1 MSQPLP
7 RLAAP
12 ALWGASQAG
21 STLLLA
27 SSAWMVSGLTSS
39 PFLNGLFPAVG
50 ALPVLLNLGFRR
62 SGYWLQIL
70 GVLLLLIF
78 SFFYGQNQVAK
89 IALLVAS
96 FLTIF
101 LHGVG
106 QEISVVPLQKSII
119 SSSGV
124 SMRWLQIGQEIG
136 VLAGNVMTAVLFPA
150 IRQFVPALVLMLPMA
165 RFLRRSSQD
174 PDIQDSSNSVNKK
187 SDLNYLCLLQGLVLG
202 SLFGMLALWV
212 REIDG
217 GKCFDFAMVLVAYAV
232 GRSLVVFVPKMQA
245 SLRYVVIVVLLVL
258 IQLIPSP
265 FVSILMFAGIGGLVG
280 ASDFWLVEN
289 LGSSSD
295 LPSRWQV
302 LQNSSALGGLVGSFV
317 LGVVCEILGLDVAL
331 IAVCFG
337 FIVLAFAV
345 SRRSSVA

>member
-124 SMRWLQIGQEIG
+124 SMRRLQIGQEIG

-187 SDLNYLCLLQGLVLG
+187 SDLNYLCTGFG
-202 SLFGMLALWV
+202 AWLFV
-212 REIDG
+212 RNVGVVGEEIDG

-232 GRSLVVFVPKMQA
+232 GRSLVVFVPNA
-245 SLRYVVIVVLLVL
+245 G
-258 IQLIPSP
+258 
-265 FVSILMFAGIGGLVG
+265 FA
-280 ASDFWLVEN
+280 
-289 LGSSSD
+289 
-295 LPSRWQV
+295 
-302 LQNSSALGGLVGSFV
+302 
-317 LGVVCEILGLDVAL
+317 
-331 IAVCFG
+331 AVCRYCCVARFD
-337 FIVLAFAV
+337 
-345 SRRSSVA
+345 SVDS